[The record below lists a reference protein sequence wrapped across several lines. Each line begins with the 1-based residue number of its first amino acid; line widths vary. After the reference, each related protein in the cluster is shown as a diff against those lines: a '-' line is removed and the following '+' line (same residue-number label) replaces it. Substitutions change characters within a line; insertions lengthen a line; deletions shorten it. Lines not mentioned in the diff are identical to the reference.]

1 MAAAAPAGGR
11 LAGAGEAGRRLGV
24 GGGRWASG
32 CGGGQKVNAR
42 GKGQEWKGDGMGG
55 MRFVV
60 VVVGGETQLAGH
72 CGCLGA
78 AWQRRET

>member
-1 MAAAAPAGGR
+1 M
-11 LAGAGEAGRRLGV
+11 
-24 GGGRWASG
+24 
-32 CGGGQKVNAR
+32 NAR

-60 VVVGGETQLAGH
+60 VVVGGETQLAGQ
-72 CGCLGA
+72 CGCVGA